1 MFRSSLRTKPSARFK
16 PYPPLTTISAL
27 LLLSICHPV
36 AAAFTTIEAKTLN
49 QARQALEH
57 ALQQQGFVNIT
68 ASQYEITDAYRS
80 AHNGVNHVYFRQR
93 LNGMPVS
100 NAVAN
105 INLSD
110 DGHIYSL
117 HQAFKQ
123 QIPKASSAATL
134 DATAALQ
141 ALARHFGISFQARLS
156 TQNLLQQRYEFAGD
170 ALSQDR
176 IPVAAQYYYD
186 VSQPNSVPK
195 LAWEAVIR
203 PHHSSDW
210 WQCWI
215 DAETGALLNKVN
227 WTQEASYHV
236 YPEPLESPLD
246 GDPQLINDAADAIA
260 SPFGWHDTDGS
271 PGAEFTDTRGN
282 NVMAQEDTDDSNDGG
297 RRPDGGVDLIFD
309 FPLDL
314 STQDPTQYENFAI
327 TNLFYWNNYIH
338 DVLYHVGFDEASGN
352 FQENNYGNGGLGE
365 DAVRADTHDGSG
377 LNNANFSSPPD
388 GTPGRMQM
396 FIFTPPAVVEV
407 TAPATITGNYRAAP
421 ADFGPDI
428 TQAGFLG
435 TLALVDDGSAM
446 PTEACD
452 PLVGFPSG
460 RVAVINRTDFR
471 CDFGEQALN
480 AQNAGASGV
489 IVINNRPGNRS
500 FSMEPGSVG
509 DQITIPSVMIG
520 NDDGL
525 TIRAEIDQGVDINL
539 HLDTHTTIRRDSD
552 IDNGVIAHEYGHG
565 LSIRLTGGASTS
577 SCLFFSQQAG
587 EGWSDFLALALTA
600 EPGDTAETPRGIGRY
615 LRYRDS
621 DPLGGFRA
629 APYSR
634 DLNINSFTY
643 GDIADAGRSGSPLTI
658 PHGVGT
664 VWAATLWDMYWN
676 LVDRYG
682 FDADLINGNGGNK
695 LALQL
700 VVDGLKMQP
709 CLPTFLD
716 ARDAILMADEVN
728 NGGANQCE
736 IWQAFARRGMGIS
749 ADDGGGVGTL
759 AVTEAFD
766 QPLACIGLIYQ
777 DGFEGI

>member
-1 MFRSSLRTKPSARFK
+1 
-16 PYPPLTTISAL
+16 
-27 LLLSICHPV
+27 
-36 AAAFTTIEAKTLN
+36 
-49 QARQALEH
+49 
-57 ALQQQGFVNIT
+57 
-68 ASQYEITDAYRS
+68 
-80 AHNGVNHVYFRQR
+80 
-93 LNGMPVS
+93 
-100 NAVAN
+100 
-105 INLSD
+105 
-110 DGHIYSL
+110 
-117 HQAFKQ
+117 
-123 QIPKASSAATL
+123 
-134 DATAALQ
+134 
-141 ALARHFGISFQARLS
+141 
-156 TQNLLQQRYEFAGD
+156 EFAGD

-186 VSQPNSVPK
+186 VSQRHSAPV

-215 DAETGALLNKVN
+215 DAETGALLNQVN

-246 GDPQLINDAADAIA
+246 GNTQLIDDAADTLA
-260 SPFGWHDTDGS
+260 SPFGWHDTDGN

-314 STQDPTQYENFAI
+314 SAQDPTQYENFAI

-352 FQENNYGNGGLGE
+352 FQENNYGNGGVGG

-407 TAPATITGNYRAAP
+407 TAPANIAGNYRAVP
-421 ADFGPDI
+421 ANFGPDI
-428 TQAGFLG
+428 TQAGFQG

-452 PLVGFPSG
+452 PLVGFPAG
-460 RVAVINRTDFR
+460 RVAVIDRTDFR
-471 CDFGEQALN
+471 CEFSEQALN
-480 AQNAGASGV
+480 AQSAGASGV
-489 IVINNRPGNRS
+489 IVINNRPGNRA
-500 FSMEPGSVG
+500 FSMDPGSVG
-509 DQITIPSVMIG
+509 DQITIPSAMIG

-525 TIRAEIDQGVDINL
+525 TIRAEINQGVDINL
-539 HLDTHTTIRRDSD
+539 RLDTHTTIRRDSD

-600 EPGDTAETPRGIGRY
+600 EPNDTAETPRGIGRY
-615 LRYRDS
+615 LRYRDN

-664 VWAATLWDMYWN
+664 VWATALWDMYWN

-682 FDADLINGNGGNK
+682 FEADLINGNGGNK

-709 CLPTFLD
+709 CLPSFLD
-716 ARDAILMADEVN
+716 ARDAILLADEVN

-766 QPLACIGLIYQ
+766 QPSACSGLIYQ
-777 DGFEGI
+777 DGFEG